1 MSPTNRHRVPRLGRA
16 AVFALGMALSAPGA
30 LALPQSVAPPP
41 ESEQPPKVAVTA
53 EDHLA
58 KAAEYRKKAA
68 AYREEAAMHRKMY
81 ADYKMTVA
89 INPKAPENPWLRKM
103 RDHCDRYIK
112 DAEALALDA
121 EKFAEYHGFRAAEL
135 QGK

>member
-1 MSPTNRHRVPRLGRA
+1 MTLMNGHDAARLGRA
-16 AVFALGMALSAPGA
+16 AVFALGVALSAPVV
-30 LALPQSVAPPP
+30 LALPQSVAPP
-41 ESEQPPKVAVTA
+41 SENAEAPKIAITA

-68 AYREEAAMHRKMY
+68 AYREEAAIHRKMY
-81 ADYKMTVA
+81 ADYKLTVA
-89 INPKAPENPWLRKM
+89 THPKAPENPWLRKM

-112 DAEALALDA
+112 DAEALAVDA

>member
-1 MSPTNRHRVPRLGRA
+1 MTPINGHEAARLGRA
-16 AVFALGMALSAPGA
+16 AFLALGFALSASGA
-30 LALPQSVAPPP
+30 FALPQSVAPQS
-41 ESEQPPKVAVTA
+41 ESAQAPKVAVTA
-53 EDHLA
+53 EDHLT

-68 AYREEAAMHRKMY
+68 SYREEAAMHRKMY
-81 ADYKMTVA
+81 TDYKMTVA
-89 INPKAPENPWLRKM
+89 THPKGPENPWLRKM

-112 DAEALALDA
+112 DAETLAVDA

>member
-1 MSPTNRHRVPRLGRA
+1 MTHMHGRHAPRFDHA
-16 AVFALGMALSAPGA
+16 AVLALGIALAAPGA
-30 LALPQSVAPPP
+30 FALPQSATPP
-41 ESEQPPKVAVTA
+41 SEGAQAPKVAVTA

-68 AYREEAAMHRKMY
+68 SYREEAAMHRKMY

-103 RDHCDRYIK
+103 REHCDRYIK
-112 DAEALALDA
+112 DAEALAVDA

-135 QGK
+135 QGM

>member
-1 MSPTNRHRVPRLGRA
+1 MTPMNGHDTPRLGRA
-16 AVFALGMALSAPGA
+16 AVLALGVALSASGA
-30 LALPQSVAPPP
+30 LALPQSVAPPS
-41 ESEQPPKVAVTA
+41 ESAQAPKVAVTA

-68 AYREEAAMHRKMY
+68 TYREEAAMHRKMY

-89 INPKAPENPWLRKM
+89 IHPKAPENPWLRKM

-112 DAEALALDA
+112 DAEALAVDA